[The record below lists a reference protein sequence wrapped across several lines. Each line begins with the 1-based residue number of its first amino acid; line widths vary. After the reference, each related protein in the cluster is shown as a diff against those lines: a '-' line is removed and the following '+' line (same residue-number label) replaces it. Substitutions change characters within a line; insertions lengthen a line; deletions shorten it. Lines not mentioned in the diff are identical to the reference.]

1 MPKCQKVL
9 KFLEG
14 DTWKRTNEQH
24 FTERELAGSHAFAM
38 RWDQLFPFAIFED
51 LCKISDTAKQGD
63 DRRVHEGG
71 ILSVGFDLK
80 LMHFVQVVLNFDKM
94 SRQIN
99 HDLQDFDGV

>member
-1 MPKCQKVL
+1 MEKNH
-9 KFLEG
+9 
-14 DTWKRTNEQH
+14 DEQH

-71 ILSVGFDLK
+71 ILSV
-80 LMHFVQVVLNFDKM
+80 
-94 SRQIN
+94 
-99 HDLQDFDGV
+99 DFDFGTDTKSGSAQFWNTHQPAYPELGLIKIGSVRELCACPLCH